1 MSKDKGKKRS
11 ASQRIGQIGEHSFEV
26 WAVERHLAPQKATE
40 DIGIDY
46 FCQVLSPQNAVI
58 ENVTGAILAVSVRSV
73 KGRRRRVKLS
83 RADVVNILRTE
94 APCCLVGVNV
104 EEKSVHYKFL
114 DEDFIKQ
121 LYEFLDSGKDSM
133 SLPIEEMDSDPAQF
147 DATLTH
153 IRRPIVQRT
162 LLMRKAELGV
172 NAAVPGGKLYLR
184 HDSKG
189 SIAVVHAPWVTS
201 MFEIS
206 REKQAEVST
215 KFFETGLLP
224 GRSEEGVR
232 LINEIDKLSDIAER
246 VLLAGAIQEEIQITI
261 HSEDKSASSKFVV
274 RRIGDETA
282 YISEAG
288 VVLVL
293 SAARELDGRHVHEVR
308 VNFIKDTVSD
318 MSTEAVRSFLKLF
331 NANAK
336 FTLDGKPWLDISLWP
351 VLKNMG
357 KAILEA
363 EHVYGFLGLTFTGV
377 HLKDLAEEEAMNTI
391 AFLEALISGRH
402 SGHIIPGFVIGP
414 SAELKVKADDAGWR
428 KGKYR
433 IPVVAN
439 LLDKGV
445 VVWIEGDC
453 SVYTMDGLI
462 TGFRPQNITG
472 WDHELHDKR
481 FEKSKEPEAWV
492 HDEWPAIKIIS
503 VYDEKS
509 FTFGSGIKHELGGDI
524 WFDE

>member
-1 MSKDKGKKRS
+1 VSKDKGKKRS

-104 EEKSVHYKFL
+104 EDKSIHYKFL

-153 IRRPIVQRT
+153 IRRPVVQRT
-162 LLMRKAELGV
+162 LLTRKAELGV
-172 NAAVPGGKLYLR
+172 NAAVPGGKLYLH
-184 HDSKG
+184 HDSMG
-189 SIAVVHAPWVTS
+189 SLALVHAPWVTS

-206 REKQAEVST
+206 REKQGEVST
-215 KFFETGLLP
+215 QFFEKGMLP
-224 GRSEEGVR
+224 DRYEEGITLVR
-232 LINEIDKLSDIAER
+232 EIEQLSDLAEK
-246 VLLAGAIQEEIQITI
+246 VLVAGAIQDEVEITI
-261 HSEDKSASSKFVV
+261 HSEDKSASSRFVV

-288 VVLVL
+288 VVLVF
-293 SAARELDGRHVHEVR
+293 SAARELEGQHVHQMR
-308 VNFIKDTVSD
+308 VSFIKDNVSD
-318 MSTEAVRSFLKLF
+318 MSTEAVRSFVKLC

-336 FTLDGKPWLDISLWP
+336 FTLDGKPWLDIGLWP
-351 VLKNMG
+351 VLKNLG
-357 KAILEA
+357 KAISEA
-363 EHVYGFLGLTFTGV
+363 EEVFTFLGLNFTGV

-402 SGHIIPGFVIGP
+402 SGHIIPGFVLGP
-414 SAELKVKADDAGWR
+414 SAERKVEADDAGWR

-439 LLDKGV
+439 LLDKGI

-453 SVYTMDGLI
+453 NVYTEDGLI
-462 TGFRPQNITG
+462 TGFRSQNITS
-472 WDHELHDKR
+472 WDYEWHDKR

-503 VYDEKS
+503 AYDEKS